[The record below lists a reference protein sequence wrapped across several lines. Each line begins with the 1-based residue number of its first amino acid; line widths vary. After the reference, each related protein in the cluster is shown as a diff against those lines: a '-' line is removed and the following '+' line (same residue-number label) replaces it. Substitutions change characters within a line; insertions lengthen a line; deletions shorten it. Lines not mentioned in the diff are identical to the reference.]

1 MRCVTA
7 QGISLGAVGEVPEG
21 WRRSN
26 PRGLSGMVLATDQHS
41 VIFEL
46 S

>member
-7 QGISLGAVGEVPEG
+7 QGISLAPLGEVPEG

-26 PRGLSGMVLATDQHS
+26 PRGLSGVVLAKNPHS